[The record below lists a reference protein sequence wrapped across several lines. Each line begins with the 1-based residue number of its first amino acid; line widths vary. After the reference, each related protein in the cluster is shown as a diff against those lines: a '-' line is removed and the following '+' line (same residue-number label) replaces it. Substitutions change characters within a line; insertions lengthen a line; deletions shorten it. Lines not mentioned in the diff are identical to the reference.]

1 MREQVAAVHSTLE
14 VGDLTAAAIA
24 AQFNGGEKTAEIVD
38 DVLAAL
44 LELGMVTEHD
54 GLYSLSS

>member
-1 MREQVAAVHSTLE
+1 MAAVRSTLE

-24 AQFNGGEKTAEIVD
+24 AQFNGGKKTAEKVD

-44 LELGMVTEHD
+44 LELGMVAEHD

>member
-1 MREQVAAVHSTLE
+1 MREQVAAVRSTLA

>member
-1 MREQVAAVHSTLE
+1 MAAVHSTLE
-14 VGDLTAAAIA
+14 VGDLTAAAIT

>member
-1 MREQVAAVHSTLE
+1 MAAVHSTLE

>member
-1 MREQVAAVHSTLE
+1 MREQVAAVRSTLE

-24 AQFNGGEKTAEIVD
+24 AQFNGGKKTAEKVD

-44 LELGMVTEHD
+44 LELGMVAEHD